1 MHAYN
6 RPTNTLF
13 TVHRVVESSTHLVL
27 GFRTSRRAWL
37 LARQPRV
44 GIGRR
49 TLWARGMVQEQCCS
63 QEAFL
68 QGLMVTVGTA
78 ASAGYY
84 WSDGR
89 WLDCRR
95 AAAVDE
101 HADSSGL
108 GRAADMDFDGRRKLG
123 TSTSSNTFGM
133 LDGVLLIAAVMMQ
146 PMRRRFGR
154 AVVPVASRDAQWSC
168 STQPWPWCMSE
179 HCKTVVFVCLYLCV
193 LIYNRHM

>member
-1 MHAYN
+1 MVNGSSGSQQPSGMGVGRA
-6 RPTNTLF
+6 TL
-13 TVHRVVESSTHLVL
+13 HGR
-27 GFRTSRRAWL
+27 
-37 LARQPRV
+37 
-44 GIGRR
+44 GI
-49 TLWARGMVQEQCCS
+49 MDEQCCS

-68 QGLMVTVGTA
+68 QELMVTVGTA

-101 HADSSGL
+101 HSDSSGL
-108 GRAADMDFDGRRKLG
+108 GRAADMDFDGHRKLG
-123 TSTSSNTFGM
+123 ISTSSNTFGM
-133 LDGVLLIAAVMMQ
+133 LDGVLLIAAVVMQ

-168 STQPWPWCMSE
+168 FTQPWPWCMAE
-179 HCKTVVFVCLYLCV
+179 HCKTVVFVCLYACLYIIGSFRLEFRV
-193 LIYNRHM
+193 

>member
-1 MHAYN
+1 MD
-6 RPTNTLF
+6 
-13 TVHRVVESSTHLVL
+13 
-27 GFRTSRRAWL
+27 
-37 LARQPRV
+37 
-44 GIGRR
+44 
-49 TLWARGMVQEQCCS
+49 EQCCS

-68 QGLMVTVGTA
+68 QELMVTVGTA

-101 HADSSGL
+101 HSDSSGL
-108 GRAADMDFDGRRKLG
+108 GRAADMDFDGHRKLG
-123 TSTSSNTFGM
+123 ISTSSNTFGM
-133 LDGVLLIAAVMMQ
+133 LNGVLLIAAVVMQ

-168 STQPWPWCMSE
+168 STQPWPWCMAE
-179 HCKTVVFVCLYLCV
+179 HCKTVVFVCLYACLYIIGSFRLEFRV
-193 LIYNRHM
+193 